1 MAYCPEC
8 GVEYQEKATECMDC
22 HVPLRPGVPP
32 LVPSHPKQGVPA
44 EKLVRVRVFSG
55 PTSLMQADLGR
66 NLLETEGIPCV
77 LQGKVMGE
85 ILPGVEPIQMLVHES
100 DAERA
105 NDILTAY
112 LDAAQ
117 NEPDEVPGESEGR

>member
-8 GVEYQEKATECMDC
+8 GVEYKERAVECMDC
-22 HVPLRPGVPP
+22 HVPLRPGSPP
-32 LVPSHPKQGVPA
+32 SESSGKEQGDPS
-44 EKLVRVRVFSG
+44 EKLVRLRIFSG
-55 PTSLMQADLGR
+55 PTSLMQADLGK

-100 DAERA
+100 DVERA

-112 LDAAQ
+112 L
-117 NEPDEVPGESEGR
+117 EVVQTESGELEER

>member
-1 MAYCPEC
+1 MAYCPNC
-8 GVEYQEKATECMDC
+8 GVEYQENAHECMDC
-22 HVPLRPGVPP
+22 HVLLRPGAPP
-32 LVPSHPKQGVPA
+32 LAAVEAEHGDPA
-44 EKLVRVRVFSG
+44 EKLVRIRVFSG

-77 LQGKVMGE
+77 LQGHVMGE

-100 DAERA
+100 DADRA

-112 LDAAQ
+112 LDNPQA
-117 NEPDEVPGESEGR
+117 EPAE